1 MHPNRSG
8 RSPPRPNG
16 ALLRAIAAILL
27 VAVPTAAVLGIAGA
41 TSPVVG
47 GSSASPYVCPFN
59 TTEDASARDVALAAP
74 TFPLAN
80 GDILTVTYELRVT
93 STTLPTIDLDLYAP
107 SLFAKF
113 PLSNGTT
120 LQSYLAPR
128 TLLLTNS
135 SWSSASVASHSK
147 TMTGPTTFSG
157 SSASMTTELL
167 AFMGTASYQTVTLA
181 FRWDWS
187 VTFASNGTVV
197 TSPWSF
203 VATGGAHPTT
213 FYPAPYVQR
222 VAEGNTTVAIGGN
235 FTVTLSGAISRT
247 AFHSVL
253 EYASTGNVLR
263 NQATLTRAGNATPD
277 LASVTILPFQ
287 GSLAPALLLDHLRNV
302 CGALLYSIGLTA
314 VYAPSASVT
323 LLAQPASCGP
333 VTFNGTAYPNG
344 SLVSLRPSSTG
355 VSASVGTCAG
365 MTFQGWGRTAG
376 VWVSPTTSAS
386 TTATVSANGTLTAA
400 FA

>member
-1 MHPNRSG
+1 MDPNLIG
-8 RSPPRPNG
+8 RSRRRPTR
-16 ALLRAIAAILL
+16 AFLRTVGAILL
-27 VAVPTAAVLGIAGA
+27 VAIPTAAVLGVAGA
-41 TSPVVG
+41 TFPVARG
-47 GSSASPYVCPFN
+47 TSTSPYVCPFN

-74 TFPLAN
+74 TFSLAS
-80 GDILTVTYELRVT
+80 GDLLTVSYELRVA
-93 STTLPTIDLDLYAP
+93 STTLSTIDLDVYAP

-128 TLLLTNS
+128 TVLLTNS
-135 SWSSASVASHSK
+135 SWSNASLASHSK
-147 TMTGPTTFSG
+147 TTTGPTRFSG

-187 VTFASNGTVV
+187 VTFASNGTTV

-263 NQATLTRAGNATPD
+263 NQATLTKAGNVSPD
-277 LASVTILPFQ
+277 VASVTILPFQ
-287 GSLAPALLLDHLRNV
+287 GSLAPALLLDHVRNV

-314 VYAPSASVT
+314 VYAASGSVT

-333 VTFNGTAYPNG
+333 ITFNGTAYASG

-355 VSASVGTCAG
+355 VSASVGACSG
-365 MTFQGWGRTAG
+365 MTFQGWSRTAG
-376 VWVSPTTSAS
+376 VWVSPSTSMS
-386 TTATVSANGTLTAA
+386 TTATISANGTLTAS